1 MKGDIIVNVPPE
13 WNDKEKDE
21 LRVLLEKIT
30 DKKKYKDLTILI
42 TNKTAQVRYI
52 SPDVM
57 DKLRGLDSQ

>member
-1 MKGDIIVNVPPE
+1 MTMK
-13 WNDKEKDE
+13 KM
-21 LRVLLEKIT
+21 T